1 MITEYYN
8 NGPRVVRKYY
18 VLQKIQNMQESAS
31 MSSCSDQSQFS
42 IMSLVALKLKLKSQ
56 ICGQSPI
63 AFENSLKETYLH
75 INYFCQNKPN
85 GNRKMK

>member
-42 IMSLVALKLKLKSQ
+42 IMSLDCFCSGVVHKLYQFEALT
-56 ICGQSPI
+56 
-63 AFENSLKETYLH
+63 ARANDYV
-75 INYFCQNKPN
+75 
-85 GNRKMK
+85 